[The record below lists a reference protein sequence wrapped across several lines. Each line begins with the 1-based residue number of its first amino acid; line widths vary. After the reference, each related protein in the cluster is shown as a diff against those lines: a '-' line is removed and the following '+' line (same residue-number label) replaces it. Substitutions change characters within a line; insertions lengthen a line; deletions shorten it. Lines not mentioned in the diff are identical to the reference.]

1 MADFCTVAD
10 VASFLQ
16 REISDAGQVTS
27 CERAIAEA
35 TAAIKNWCH
44 QEIELVAGDVVAFD
58 VGPGRRKLFL
68 PELPVVS
75 VASVIED
82 GVTLVEGAAEDY
94 QLGDYG
100 ILYRVGAYWASGI
113 QIVTVTYSHGYA
125 TIPDDVVGVCTRAA
139 ARAFQAG
146 LRSADSEGV
155 PGVQA
160 KSLGDYSVTFGAEA
174 GGGVSE
180 GVLGASAARMLLL
193 SEKDILA
200 KYRVRGA

>member
-75 VASVIED
+75 VASVVED
-82 GVTLVEGAAEDY
+82 GEILTGDEEY
-94 QLGDYG
+94 QLGNYG
-100 ILYRVGAYWASGI
+100 ILYRVSAYWASGI

-125 TIPDDVVGVCTRAA
+125 TLPDDVVGVCVRAA

-193 SEKDILA
+193 SEKDVLA
-200 KYRVRGA
+200 RYRVRGA